1 MRILTKN
8 NPNAHQHTTHNSSVN
23 SSVNGKTPLQYPQTQ
38 QRNMLLTLL
47 LVPTLLTLLGCATLM
62 NPSTQYVPINTDP
75 PNSNF
80 FVNGKDYKTPALLEI
95 NNQNAVDSITISRQ
109 GYEDATIEFY
119 EGVSPWFY
127 ANLLLL
133 PAAPIGMLTDYL
145 TGSIQVV
152 KPDYVSI
159 RMRRSDVNPFFYSY
173 NSDIAI
179 AYPTGTPIDDGDIFL
194 IVAASRGE
202 VDRVVSMVSSPN
214 VEIDQVDSV
223 TGDNAL
229 IASVRNRYNDI
240 AVILSNS
247 GININH
253 KNNDGQTALMIAA
266 KQGNLFIVKELLNRG
281 AKINTVD
288 TSGNNELFYATQG
301 GYNGIV
307 DLLLDESSNPN
318 ISNNNGNTP
327 LMIASGTSNIY
338 ILERLL
344 TAGASPNRL
353 NFEQQTPLTI
363 AITFSNY
370 NVVRRLIQS
379 GADVNIR
386 VGERKT
392 PLIVSSELSSIQ
404 TMYLLLL
411 NGANPNT
418 QDNLGNTALYYA
430 VSNSNNQG
438 VSILLR
444 FGALPT
450 VQNNDG
456 LTAVDVA
463 AANNDE
469 TLYSLLTGG
478 QELSPSS
485 VSRGI
490 GGVTTPVVIKGN

>member
-1 MRILTKN
+1 MKLKGMHMLTNNIFSTGRKN
-8 NPNAHQHTTHNSSVN
+8 HGGAGSRTLPSK
-23 SSVNGKTPLQYPQTQ
+23 GLF
-38 QRNMLLTLL
+38 LLVLL
-47 LVPTLLTLLGCATLM
+47 LPTFFALFGCATLM

-80 FVNGKDYKTPALLEI
+80 FVNGKDYKTPALLEV
-95 NNQNAVDSITISRQ
+95 NNQNVVDSITISRQ

-119 EGVSPWFY
+119 QGVSPWFY
-127 ANLLLL
+127 GNLLLL
-133 PAAPIGMLTDYL
+133 PAAPIGMLVDYL
-145 TGSIQVV
+145 TDSISVTR
-152 KPDYVSI
+152 PDYVSI

-179 AYPTGTPIDDGDIFL
+179 AYPSDAPLNDGDIFL

-214 VEIDQVDSV
+214 VEIDQVDAV

-229 IASVRNRYNDI
+229 IAAVKNRYNDI
-240 AVILSNS
+240 AIVLSNS

-253 KNNDGQTALMIAA
+253 KNNDGQTALMVAA
-266 KQGNLFIVKELLNRG
+266 KQGNLFMVKELLNRG
-281 AKINTVD
+281 AKLNMVD
-288 TSGNNELFYATQG
+288 ISGNNELFYATQG
-301 GYNGIV
+301 GYNGII

-327 LMIASGTSNIY
+327 LMIAAGTSNLY

-353 NFEQQTPLTI
+353 NFDQQTPLTI

-370 NVVRRLIQS
+370 NVARRLIQS

-386 VGERKT
+386 VAQRKT
-392 PLIVSSELSSIQ
+392 PLIVSAELSSVQ

-411 NGANPNT
+411 NGANPDT
-418 QDNLGNTALYYA
+418 QDQLGNTALYYA
-430 VSNSNNQG
+430 VENSNNQG

-444 FGALPT
+444 FGARAT

-456 LTAVDVA
+456 LTAIDVA
-463 AANNDE
+463 ASNNDE

-478 QELSPSS
+478 QELTPKS
-485 VSRGI
+485 VTTGTR
-490 GGVTTPVVIKGN
+490 GVTTPIVIRGN